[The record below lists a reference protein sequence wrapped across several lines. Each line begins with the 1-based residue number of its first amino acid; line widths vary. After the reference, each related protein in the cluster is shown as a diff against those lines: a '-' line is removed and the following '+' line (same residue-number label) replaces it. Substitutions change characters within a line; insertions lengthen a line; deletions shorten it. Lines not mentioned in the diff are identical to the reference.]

1 MMIKYTDGAEALRLP
16 AVMMNGIIPFPSSN
30 IAFDIVEG
38 FSSNAVEASHDC
50 GGFVLLLPTSK
61 PANET
66 ESGDLVKSSF
76 CRIGIIARV
85 LSVRNGKK
93 SKHVVCECK
102 ERATVD
108 SFEPVGDRYECD
120 VTRVASFGG
129 VSSGYLVRS
138 AKEYIKKELNKVSE
152 LIPVNTDELIMLLD
166 KINDAGTL
174 ADVVASSGFVSAHE
188 DKKALLYE
196 LDADKRLKLLIDILE
211 KQSAYFEYEKGI
223 HDKVRARLTKS
234 QRDFYLHEQMKV
246 IRNELGEGGDSEL
259 DELEARIESTPLTE
273 EARSGLLKEVRR
285 LSKTPFGSA
294 EYSVIENHID
304 LCLTL
309 PWQSVPATAIDVSL
323 AEKILDD
330 DHYGLEKVKERILE
344 FLAVRKNSGALRGQ
358 IICLVGPPGTGK
370 TSVASSIARAMK
382 REFVR
387 VSLGGIRDEAE
398 IRGHR
403 KTYIGAMTGRIIT
416 ALQKVGVSNPVMLL
430 DEIDKMSSDV
440 HGDPTAAMLEVLDPE
455 QNVAFRDHFVEYPF
469 DLSDVFFIATAN
481 SLKRIPRPLIDRM
494 EIIELGI
501 YTRLEKLMI
510 AKKHLIP
517 KQLKRHGVN
526 GNFLRFTDAAIY
538 ELIDGYTR
546 EAGVRRLEQMIAEVI
561 RKCIRRVER
570 GEATGK
576 RTTVTDANLADIIG
590 ARKAIPPHISE
601 EDEVGAVTG
610 LAYTEVGGD
619 ALEIEAVVTDGSGKL
634 ELTGSLGDVMK
645 ESARIAVTCARTVA
659 DEYGYKADFVKDKD
673 VHIHV
678 PDGAVPKDGP
688 SAGITLCTALVSALS
703 GFKVRHDIAMTGE
716 LSLRGKVLAIGGL
729 KEKTMAAYQLGIR
742 TIIIPKDNVPSLEE
756 IDKRIVDEIE
766 FIPCSSIREV
776 LDVAVIRPQ

>member
-1 MMIKYTDGAEALRLP
+1 MIKYTEGAEILRLS

-38 FSSNAVEASHDC
+38 ASSKGIEAAMAQ
-50 GGFVLLLPTSK
+50 GGTVLLLPTSN
-61 PANET
+61 PAGET
-66 ESGDLVKSSF
+66 VDGALTKESF

-85 LSVRNGKK
+85 ISVRNGKK
-93 SKHVVCECK
+93 SRHVVCECK
-102 ERATVD
+102 ARASVE
-108 SFEPVGDRYECD
+108 SFELVEDHYECD
-120 VTRVASFGG
+120 VTKVMAFGG
-129 VSSGYLVRS
+129 NSSAYLLKS
-138 AKEYIKKELNKVSE
+138 AKEYIKKQLNKVSE
-152 LIPVNTDELIMLLD
+152 LLPINTDELLMLLD

-174 ADVVASSGFVSAHE
+174 ADVVASSGFISAYE

-196 LDADKRLKLLIDILE
+196 TDVDKRLKLLIDILE
-211 KQSAYFEYEKGI
+211 KQNAYFEYEKGL

-259 DELEARIESTPLTE
+259 DELEARIDAAPLSA
-273 EARSGLLKEVRR
+273 EARNGLHKELRR

-304 LCLTL
+304 LCLSL
-309 PWQSVPATAIDVSL
+309 PWETRTRTAIDVAL
-323 AEKILDD
+323 AERILDD

-344 FLAVRKNSGALRGQ
+344 FLAVRKNSDTLKGQ

-370 TSVASSIARAMK
+370 TSIASSVARAVK

-403 KTYIGAMTGRIIT
+403 KTYIGAMPGRIIT
-416 ALQKVGVSNPVMLL
+416 ALQKAGVSNPVMLL

-510 AKKHLIP
+510 AKRHLIP

-561 RKCIRRVER
+561 RKCIRRAER
-570 GEATGK
+570 GDAKSK
-576 RTTVTDANLADIIG
+576 RTTVTETNLAGIIG
-590 ARKAIPPHISE
+590 ARKAIPPHVSD
-601 EDEVGAVTG
+601 EDEIGAVTG

-659 DEYGYKADFVKDKD
+659 DEYGYKADFVKSKD

-756 IDKRIVDEIE
+756 IDRQIVDEIE